1 MDQVPRREPAER
13 GGGGQYVTF
22 LDPRRIGHSPN
33 TVEGY
38 LANLGTFSAGALRAH
53 GWRRLAAKIIV
64 VAVLLPIAATV
75 LWWVWN
81 LLGLLVGA

>member
-1 MDQVPRREPAER
+1 MDQVPRPEPAER
-13 GGGGQYVTF
+13 GGGRQYVTF
-22 LDPRRIGHSPN
+22 VDPRRIGNSPN

-38 LANLGTFSAGALRAH
+38 LANLGTFSAGALRAR

-81 LLGLLVGA
+81 LLGLIVGG